1 MSLSFALTNAYT
13 GLRSSARQAEVTANN
28 IANANTEGYARRE
41 VVLQASVTDG
51 RGSGVRISGIS
62 AAEARVLT
70 SERRL
75 ADADLSEQATLA
87 ESRALIARYVGDPD
101 EPGSLFERY
110 QAFESTLRTLS
121 DDPAATHLQLDVLNK
136 SQDLTEAFNEAQE
149 RIQYSRLEV
158 DGEIERTVNTVNQ
171 LLTDID
177 ELNRDAH
184 RETLRGVDATESLAR
199 RDALIDDLAE
209 FIPLKVLPRED
220 GRVRVMT
227 DANYTLVGDR
237 AVTIDFSKAVT
248 ASPAMDLIGGAPG
261 ALSGLTVDGI
271 DITPP
276 ATSPATINGGK
287 LSALFEARDVEYV
300 KIQNQLDALATD
312 LIDRFAD
319 ATVEPTAGA
328 GNPGIFTDNG
338 AVASGVAG
346 VAGRLAINT
355 AIDPDNGG
363 ALYRIRDGVG
373 AVAEGDAGDN
383 THVVNLLGAMTSERT
398 APAGSDV
405 SGSPT
410 ATGLAAALA
419 SMVATRS
426 ETADASLTMRTA
438 RHATLVSEEARLIG
452 VDIDYELQNLTN
464 IQNSYSAN
472 ARVMEVINSLFD
484 ELLNI

>member
-13 GLRSSARQAEVTANN
+13 GLRSSARMAEVTANN

-41 VVLQASVTDG
+41 VNLQASVTDG

-70 SERRL
+70 TERRL
-75 ADADLSEQATLA
+75 ADAELA
-87 ESRALIARYVGDPD
+87 EQGVLAETRTQIARYVGDPD
-101 EPGSLFERY
+101 EPGSLFSRY
-110 QAFESTLRTLS
+110 EALESTLRTLS

-136 SQDLTEAFNEAQE
+136 ANDLTEAFNEAQE
-149 RIQYSRLEV
+149 RIQAARFEV
-158 DGEIERTVNTVNQ
+158 DQEIGRAVEKVNQ
-171 LLTDID
+171 LLIDID
-177 ELNRDAH
+177 EINKDAQ
-184 RETLRGVDATESLAR
+184 RETMRGVDATESFAR
-199 RDALIDDLAE
+199 RDALIDELAE
-209 FIPLKVLPRED
+209 YIPLKVIPRED
-220 GRVRVMT
+220 GRVRVLT
-227 DANYTLVGDR
+227 DANYTLVGDS
-237 AVTIDFSKAVT
+237 AVTLDFSNAVT
-248 ASPAMDLIGGAPG
+248 TGPSMDLIGGTPG
-261 ALSGLTVDGI
+261 ALSGLEVDGL

-276 ATSPATINGGK
+276 ATKPATVNGGK

-312 LIDRFAD
+312 LIDRFAEP
-319 ATVEPTAGA
+319 TVEPTAGA
-328 GNPGIFTDNG
+328 GNPGIFTDAG
-338 AVASGVAG
+338 AVASGVPG
-346 VAGRLAINT
+346 VAGRLAVNA

-383 THVVNLLGAMTSERT
+383 THVVALLGAMTSERT

-410 ATGLAAALA
+410 AAGLIASLA

-464 IQNSYSAN
+464 IQNSYAAN
-472 ARVMEVINSLFD
+472 ARVMEIINSLFD